1 MDKDVESGRRL
12 SVSSPDGDKAVG
24 VNNLSFR
31 AVEPVNISIQN
42 LGISINISQNGF
54 TAFKNRLSSRTST
67 DGKVCKAIL
76 QDVRAYMPSGS
87 ITAIIGGSGS
97 GKTSMLNALSH
108 RLKSGKL
115 ETNGSIVYNGNT
127 NLSTIR
133 SAYVMQQ
140 DILLETLTVRE
151 TLTYAAEL
159 RLPPPVTRAER
170 SQIVEEVIKELSL
183 KDCADTRIGNNVHKG
198 CSGGE
203 KRRTSLGVQML
214 ANPSVL
220 FLDEV
225 TTGLDATTA
234 FQLIRTLKTL
244 AKKGRTIVVTIHQPR
259 SEIWGLLDHLVLLS
273 GGSPLYSGPI
283 AGCLPYFELQGHI
296 LPAFVNP
303 AEFIIDLAAV
313 DTRTEELET
322 ASLVRVNA
330 LKQYWRNSTST
341 ESSKSSDEKSS
352 EEYHPSSMSAPQKSL
367 RQSSLGRQII
377 VLTRRTLKITYRDPM
392 GMAGSLL
399 EATSMAI
406 LQGWIFLR
414 MDGSLAGIRSRQ
426 GALYTAAALQ
436 GYLILLFE
444 TYRLTID
451 IKVFDR
457 EYSERVVGV
466 SSFLLS
472 RRLARCLTEDLPVP
486 LIFSVIFYFMC
497 GFRIEASQFFTF
509 FAVTLLMQYIAV
521 SFATLC
527 VAVSRNFAGASLIA
541 NMGYTIQSLGCGYF
555 VQSNQIPVYMRWL
568 KVDRDRKIQTE
579 NLLTH
584 AVDGLCILWFWGTG
598 YE

>member
-1 MDKDVESGRRL
+1 MDKDLESGRQL
-12 SVSSPDGDKAVG
+12 PVSPPDSDKAVR
-24 VNNLSFR
+24 VNDLSFR
-31 AVEPVNISIQN
+31 AVEPVNIRVQDLGVSID
-42 LGISINISQNGF
+42 ISPNGF
-54 TAFKNRLSSRTST
+54 AAFKNRLSSRVST
-67 DGKVCKAIL
+67 DRKVYKTIL
-76 QDVRAYMPSGS
+76 QEVGAYMPSGS

-108 RLKSGKL
+108 RIKSGRL
-115 ETNGSIVYNGNT
+115 DTNGSVLYNGNT
-127 NLSTIR
+127 DLSTVR

-159 RLPPPVTRAER
+159 RLPPPVTHAER

-183 KDCADTRIGNNVHKG
+183 KECADTKIGNNVHKG

-244 AKKGRTIVVTIHQPR
+244 SEKGRTIVVTIHQPR

-313 DTRTEELET
+313 DTRTEELEA

-330 LKQYWRNSTST
+330 LKQYWTNSTCNGSSKT
-341 ESSKSSDEKSS
+341 SNEKSPEEYPPSSKS
-352 EEYHPSSMSAPQKSL
+352 APEKSL
-367 RQSSLGRQII
+367 RQSTLGRQIN

-392 GMAGSLL
+392 GMAGSLF
-399 EATSMAI
+399 EATSMAV
-406 LQGWIFLR
+406 LQGWIFLKL
-414 MDGSLAGIRSRQ
+414 DGSLAGIRSRQ

-457 EYSERVVGV
+457 EYSEGVVGV

-497 GFRIEASQFFTF
+497 GFRVEASQFFTF

-521 SFATLC
+521 SFATVC

-568 KVDRDRKIQTE
+568 KVNTDRNIQIE
-579 NLLTH
+579 N
-584 AVDGLCILWFWGTG
+584 
-598 YE
+598 

>member
-1 MDKDVESGRRL
+1 MDKDLESGGQL
-12 SVSSPDGDKAVG
+12 SVSPPDSDEAVR
-24 VNNLSFR
+24 VNDLSFR

-42 LGISINISQNGF
+42 LGVDIDISPNGLA
-54 TAFKNRLSSRTST
+54 AFKNRLRSRTPT
-67 DGKVCKAIL
+67 DKKVYKTIL
-76 QDVRAYMPSGS
+76 QNVRAYMPSGS

-108 RLKSGKL
+108 RIKSGRL
-115 ETNGSIVYNGNT
+115 ETSGSIMYNGNT
-127 NLSTIR
+127 DLSTVR

-159 RLPPPVTRAER
+159 RLPPPVTHVER
-170 SQIVEEVIKELSL
+170 SQIVEEVIQELSL
-183 KDCADTRIGNNVHKG
+183 KECADTRIGNNVHKG

-220 FLDEV
+220 YLDEV

-259 SEIWGLLDHLVLLS
+259 SEIWALLDYLVLLS
-273 GGSPLYSGPI
+273 GGSPLYSGPV
-283 AGCLPYFELQGHI
+283 AGCLPNFELQGHI

-303 AEFIIDLAAV
+303 ADFIIDLAAV
-313 DTRTEELET
+313 DTRTEELEA

-330 LKQYWRNSTST
+330 LKQYWVNHTCS
-341 ESSKSSDEKSS
+341 EPSKPSDEKFL
-352 EEYHPSSMSAPQKSL
+352 EYHPSSTSSPEKSL
-367 RQSSLGRQII
+367 HQSTLGRQIN

-392 GMAGSLL
+392 GMASSLF

-406 LQGWIFLR
+406 LQGWIFLK

-426 GALYTAAALQ
+426 GALYTAASLQ

-444 TYRLTID
+444 IYRLTID

-457 EYSERVVGV
+457 EYGEGVVGV

-497 GFRIEASQFFTF
+497 GFRAEASQFFTF
-509 FAVTLLMQYIAV
+509 LAVTLLMQYIAI
-521 SFATLC
+521 SFASVC

-541 NMGYTIQSLGCGYF
+541 NMGYTIQSIGCGYF

-568 KVDRDRKIQTE
+568 KVYIDQNMQTE
-579 NLLTH
+579 
-584 AVDGLCILWFWGTG
+584 I
-598 YE
+598 Y

>member
-1 MDKDVESGRRL
+1 MDKDLESGRPL
-12 SVSSPDGDKAVG
+12 SVSPPDSDKALG
-24 VNNLSFR
+24 VNDLSFR
-31 AVEPVNISIQN
+31 AVDPVDISIQN
-42 LGISINISQNGF
+42 LDVSIDISSNGF
-54 TAFKNRLSSRTST
+54 TAFKNRLSSRAST
-67 DGKVCKAIL
+67 NEKVYKAIL

-108 RLKSGKL
+108 RIKSGRL
-115 ETNGSIVYNGNT
+115 ETNGSILYNGNT
-127 NLSTIR
+127 DLSTIR

-159 RLPPPVTRAER
+159 RLPPPVTQAER

-183 KDCADTRIGNNVHKG
+183 KECADTRIGNNVHKG

-234 FQLIRTLKTL
+234 FQLIRTLKAL
-244 AKKGRTIVVTIHQPR
+244 AGKGRTIIVTIHQPR

-273 GGSPLYSGPI
+273 GGSPLYSGPT
-283 AGCLPYFELQGHI
+283 AGCLPYFELQGHV

-313 DTRTEELET
+313 DTRTEELES
-322 ASLVRVNA
+322 ASSVRVDALRYHWKNFANA
-330 LKQYWRNSTST
+330 EL
-341 ESSKSSDEKSS
+341 SKPSDEKTA
-352 EEYHPSSMSAPQKSL
+352 EEYHLSSTPAPKKSP
-367 RQSSLGRQII
+367 RQSTLGRQTN
-377 VLTRRTLKITYRDPM
+377 VLTRRTLKVTYRDPM

-399 EATSMAI
+399 EATSMAV
-406 LQGWIFLR
+406 LQGWIFLK

-457 EYSERVVGV
+457 EYNEGVVGV
-466 SSFLLS
+466 LSFLLS

-497 GFRIEASQFFTF
+497 GFRAEARQFFTF
-509 FAVTLLMQYIAV
+509 FAVNLLMQYIAV
-521 SFATLC
+521 SFAILC

-541 NMGYTIQSLGCGYF
+541 NMGYTLQSLGCGYF

-568 KVDRDRKIQTE
+568 KVNK
-579 NLLTH
+579 
-584 AVDGLCILWFWGTG
+584 
-598 YE
+598 Y